1 MAFIKINTTELPMPS
16 TFEVTIQDYDSS
28 EAGRNSTGQLFRDR
42 LAVKEKI
49 SISWKVLDAQ
59 QMSLILNATSD
70 VFFTV
75 RYFSPKLADYRTAT
89 MYVGDRTSAMYC
101 FQSNGNILY
110 RDFSISLIER

>member
-1 MAFIKINTTELPMPS
+1 MAFITINTTELPMPS
-16 TFEVTIQDYDSS
+16 SFEVTIQDYDSS

-59 QMSLILNATSD
+59 QMSLILNAVSD
-70 VFFTV
+70 VFFSVT
-75 RYFSPKLADYRTAT
+75 YFCPKTAGFRTAT

-101 FQSNGNILY
+101 FQDDGNILY